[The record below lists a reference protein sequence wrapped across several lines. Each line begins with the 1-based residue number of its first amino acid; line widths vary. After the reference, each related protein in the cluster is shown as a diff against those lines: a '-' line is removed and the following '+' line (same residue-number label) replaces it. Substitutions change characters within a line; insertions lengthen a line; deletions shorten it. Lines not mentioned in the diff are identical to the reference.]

1 MDLFG
6 IFLTI
11 FLVTG
16 TLFLAVWSFIDW
28 LEMKDINLFDDK
40 DDWG

>member
-16 TLFLAVWSFIDW
+16 TLFLAVWTLIDW
-28 LEMKDINLFDDK
+28 LEMKDINLFDNK

>member
-16 TLFLAVWSFIDW
+16 TVFLAVWSFIDW
-28 LEMKDINLFDDK
+28 LQMRYDDLHDGK